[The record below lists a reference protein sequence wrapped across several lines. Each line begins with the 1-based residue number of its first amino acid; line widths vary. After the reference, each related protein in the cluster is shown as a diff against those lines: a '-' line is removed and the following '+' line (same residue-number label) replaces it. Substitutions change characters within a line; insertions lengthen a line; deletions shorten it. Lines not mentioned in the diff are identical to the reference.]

1 MIFRQ
6 ITHDDLGCASYL
18 VGDED
23 VGIAV
28 VVDPKLD
35 VGEYLTLARYMDV
48 RIEHILETHN
58 HADHVSGHGRLAAAT
73 GATIH
78 VHREAAPEYDDHEP
92 FDDGWE
98 LELGAVRVRALHT
111 PGHRPEHAAF
121 ALIDTERGPEP
132 WAVLTGDTL
141 FVEDIARPDLAIT
154 RSARTARAPSGCK
167 ATKSRAGPPAL
178 V

>member
-6 ITHDDLGCASYL
+6 FIHDDLGCGSYL

-23 VGIAV
+23 AGVAA

-35 VGEYLTLARYMDV
+35 VEDYLAMARYMGV

-78 VHREAAPEYDDHEP
+78 INRAASRTTSTSRSTTA
-92 FDDGWE
+92 GSSSW
-98 LELGAVRVRALHT
+98 AAS
-111 PGHRPEHAAF
+111 RPRPAHAR
-121 ALIDTERGPEP
+121 DT
-132 WAVLTGDTL
+132 
-141 FVEDIARPDLAIT
+141 
-154 RSARTARAPSGCK
+154 APS
-167 ATKSRAGPPAL
+167 TPRL
-178 V
+178 R